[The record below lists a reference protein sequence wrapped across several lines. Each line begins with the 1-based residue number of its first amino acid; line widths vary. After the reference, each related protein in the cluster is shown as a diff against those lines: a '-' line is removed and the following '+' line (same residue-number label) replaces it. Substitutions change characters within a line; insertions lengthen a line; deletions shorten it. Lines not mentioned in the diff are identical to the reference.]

1 MSVFSRFAGL
11 TKVLTVFVVLALVAA
26 VVLVFTRNDIQRT
39 LTVDFPRT
47 NSLYKG
53 SDVRVLGVPVGE
65 VKELK
70 AKGDHVEVTLT
81 YATDV
86 RLPTDVKAVIISPAI
101 VGDRFV
107 QLAPAY
113 SGGAVLPDNARLGID
128 RSAVPVELDEIFKS
142 LNDLSVAL
150 GPEGANKD
158 GSLSSLVEDS
168 AKQLDGQGQQLH
180 TTLTNF
186 AKLSTTL
193 SNNKDELFGS
203 VREIEQFVALLQ
215 RNDSSVRSFFDSTA
229 RVANVL
235 EAERDDLAKTL
246 EFLSKALI
254 DVRKLIKDNRTT
266 LRHNVDN
273 LQKLAETLAQR
284 NEEIEH
290 TLLDAPVALGNLG
303 LAGGS
308 PKTGTLDARADIAK
322 VLFELLEEPGNLPE
336 LLCNIL
342 GQNLPGPGQLCTG
355 LTGLLDLL
363 PLNALNAKTAEKK
376 SEATAGEAEKPSA
389 DETIK
394 ELQGLLGVKP

>member
-1 MSVFSRFAGL
+1 M
-11 TKVLTVFVVLALVAA
+11 
-26 VVLVFTRNDIQRT
+26 
-39 LTVDFPRT
+39 
-47 NSLYKG
+47 
-53 SDVRVLGVPVGE
+53 
-65 VKELK
+65 
-70 AKGDHVEVTLT
+70 
-81 YATDV
+81 
-86 RLPTDVKAVIISPAI
+86 
-101 VGDRFV
+101 
-107 QLAPAY
+107 
-113 SGGAVLPDNARLGID
+113 
-128 RSAVPVELDEIFKS
+128 
-142 LNDLSVAL
+142 
-150 GPEGANKD
+150 
-158 GSLSSLVEDS
+158 
-168 AKQLDGQGQQLH
+168 
-180 TTLTNF
+180 
-186 AKLSTTL
+186 
-193 SNNKDELFGS
+193 
-203 VREIEQFVALLQ
+203 
-215 RNDSSVRSFFDSTA
+215 RSFFDSTA

-290 TLLDAPVALGNLG
+290 TLIDAPVALGNLG

>member
-142 LNDLSVAL
+142 LNDLSVAR

-290 TLLDAPVALGNLG
+290 TLIDAPVALGNLG